1 MDLFELAVNIVGE
14 SEFEVSSVRGGRGKA
29 IKLKEQVLS
38 ERFSAMIENIR
49 ETLGCPSFV
58 HTYYG
63 FIWEKDGKFLAFN
76 AIEEYYN
83 YEVISFFVFDKLPRG
98 KKLNYRDYVQ
108 IVEAVGEVFSKRN
121 LVFNDFIHYHD
132 NTFCFLADSREEQC
146 ILTIKR
152 RSLFF
157 GYCQKEYS
165 DDGTIRMIPRY
176 SKNKALLS
184 WNPQTIR
191 NAVQSC
197 FVVK

>member
-1 MDLFELAVNIVGE
+1 MDLFELAKNIAGE
-14 SEFEVSSVRGGRGKA
+14 SEFEVSSVHGNRGKA
-29 IKLKEQVLS
+29 IKLKKQVLPES
-38 ERFSAMIENIR
+38 FSAMLEKIR
-49 ETLGCPSFV
+49 EALGSPSFV

-63 FIWEKDGKFLAFN
+63 FIWEKDGNFLAFN

-83 YEVISFFVFDKLPRG
+83 YEVIAFFIFDKLPHG
-98 KKLNYRDYVQ
+98 KKLSYRDYTE
-108 IVEAVGEVFSKRN
+108 IVEAVGEVFSKQN
-121 LVFNDFIHYHD
+121 LVFHEYIHYHD
-132 NTFCFLADSREEQC
+132 KAFWFLADGREAQC
-146 ILTIKR
+146 ILTVKR

-191 NAVQSC
+191 NTVQSC
-197 FVVK
+197 FIAK